1 MNYSELL
8 DIFKSS
14 LILTNQVFNFLNT
27 TYEKLD
33 DKNKLRHHILYRMKS
48 TSITIFHILTQ
59 NLDNPNFVDFSSAA
73 ILTRSII
80 ESYKTFYYL
89 TYPDINE
96 SEFKFR
102 SLMFEIYDILERQKM
117 VSQLKA
123 LDLEQ
128 LGEQTDLKE
137 LGEQLDELK
146 NQINKNEYY
155 KQIELQN
162 KKNEKYKNL
171 LKKNGKCKNLFSKD
185 FENAVYHTKGCFV
198 EHYDVLLSRL
208 VKFNSVREQDKEKI
222 NKRYRFLYKYLSNF
236 VHISPYSIS
245 QPSNSISIDDFKKV
259 ILPII
264 FYLNIANED
273 ILDAF
278 PELEEEIQVES
289 NYPDIFK
296 GLEEFIKFLRCDII
310 N

>member
-8 DIFKSS
+8 EIFKLS
-14 LILTNQVFNFLNT
+14 LILTNQVFNFLNK

-48 TSITIFHILTQ
+48 TSTTIFRILNQ
-59 NLDNPNFVDFSSAA
+59 NINNPNLVDFSSIA

-80 ESYKTFYYL
+80 ECYKTFYYL
-89 TYPDINE
+89 TSADINE
-96 SEFKFR
+96 SEFQFR
-102 SLMFEIYDILERQKM
+102 FLMFEIHDILERQEM
-117 VSQLKA
+117 IRRLKA
-123 LDLEQ
+123 TDLKQ
-128 LGEQTDLKE
+128 VGEQTDLKE

-146 NQINKNEYY
+146 NKIHKNEYY

-162 KKNEKYKNL
+162 EKYKNL
-171 LKKNGKCKNLFSKD
+171 LKDGKCKDLFSED
-185 FENAVYHTKGCFV
+185 FDKAVSKANGCFIN
-198 EHYDVLLSRL
+198 HYDVLLSRL
-208 VKFNSVREQDKEKI
+208 VKINPVCEQNKEKI
-222 NKRYRFLYKYLSNF
+222 NKRYSFLYKYLSNF

-245 QPSNSISIDDFKKV
+245 QPSNPIAIDDLEKI
-259 ILPII
+259 ILTIT

-273 ILDAF
+273 ILDEF
-278 PELEEEIQVES
+278 PELEEEIQVQT

-296 GLEEFIKFLRCDII
+296 GLEKFIQFLKCEI